1 MTKPAPMKSRGRAFP
16 YQFSGSS
23 ARGDFR
29 EPKTATR
36 CAVLEYRVLQL
47 QLRRHMPDLD
57 TLRRLSR
64 SLSTADGSDPHD
76 VSAIVDAIGDA
87 RIVLLGE
94 ASHGTHEF
102 YATRAAV
109 TRRLT

>member
-1 MTKPAPMKSRGRAFP
+1 
-16 YQFSGSS
+16 
-23 ARGDFR
+23 
-29 EPKTATR
+29 
-36 CAVLEYRVLQL
+36 
-47 QLRRHMPDLD
+47 MPDLEL
-57 TLRRLSR
+57 LRRLSR
-64 SLSTADGSDPHD
+64 SLSIADGSDPHD

-109 TRRLT
+109 TRRLIEAHGFRAVTIEGDWPDTRRVDRFVRAVSPDADADMALA